1 VTSEGASLDSAC
13 GVEGARRGGRGRK
26 LQLLLGRAETRVK
39 ISAMRRCWTAVS
51 FEREASAGLRQ
62 VVVVDVQCTSWV

>member
-1 VTSEGASLDSAC
+1 MDSAC

-39 ISAMRRCWTAVS
+39 TG
-51 FEREASAGLRQ
+51 REKVVEGVKAQGKVAKRPVNSSRPGMWAGR
-62 VVVVDVQCTSWV
+62 